1 MLALSL
7 NYANLLFQISLMPPQ
22 FYILTS
28 LAAILSGDVS
38 TPKQRDAV
46 TRLALGWF
54 GRLMINPR
62 ALPEKDGQG
71 LVILTYE
78 GDEAR
83 GGQVGARHRV
93 HVRSSKG
100 VVSANRLTLELYNQT
115 LTNIQMQVVV
125 FERNIDIFSEVPIES
140 SKDGPKL

>member
-1 MLALSL
+1 
-7 NYANLLFQISLMPPQ
+7 MPPQ

-38 TPKQRDAV
+38 TPEQRDAV

-100 VVSANRLTLELYNQT
+100 VVSANRLTLELYNPD
-115 LTNIQMQVVV
+115 TNKYPDAGCC
-125 FERNIDIFSEVPIES
+125 FRTEYRHLFR
-140 SKDGPKL
+140 GAH